1 MTGIPAGFQFKRRHD
16 LEERAATAAHTLHKI
31 YVVTP
36 NQSLRIVY
44 ANSWTGNVARVRR
57 YVEEGEGERVG
68 KVQAHSHTLSGD
80 HRNWT
85 MKFYGFGF
93 LPSPGA
99 LAEEATGLGFQKFG
113 SALIHSS
120 CT

>member
-1 MTGIPAGFQFKRRHD
+1 MSRRRNSRTNLKTLNQPRAF
-16 LEERAATAAHTLHKI
+16 LESGLSNTRRAPRLSF
-31 YVVTP
+31 TP
-36 NQSLRIVY
+36 
-44 ANSWTGNVARVRR
+44 SWIAPFARVRR

-68 KVQAHSHTLSGD
+68 KVQARSHTLSGD

-99 LAEEATGLGFQKFG
+99 LAEGATGLGFQKFG